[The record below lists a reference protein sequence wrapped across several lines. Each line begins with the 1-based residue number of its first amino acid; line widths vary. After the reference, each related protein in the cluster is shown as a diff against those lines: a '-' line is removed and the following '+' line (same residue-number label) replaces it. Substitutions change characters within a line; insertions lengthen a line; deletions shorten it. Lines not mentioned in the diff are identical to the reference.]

1 MHVIPRRYAQ
11 DERNRVGEGGKDR
24 KRERQKQ
31 NRDGWT
37 TIETKEGIKERG
49 SRRIKL
55 FVCSYH
61 LTVSSSSR

>member
-31 NRDGWT
+31 NRDGGT